1 MLQSLVG
8 YFSRMTAGWLLGS
21 FQLPV
26 NIQTQDG
33 LSWSEDGKL
42 AVTTKKGVYVFE
54 ITPNARGTGGPKA
67 RNTKNTIHFVK
78 TFVEADVSS
87 PPGQLLDNVLTE
99 EEVAALPRSLRTE
112 VMLDRLVSPH
122 LATAGEADN
131 TFRQHWKV
139 QMNHILL

>member
-54 ITPNARGTGGPKA
+54 ITPNARGTGGGPKA

-87 PPGQLLDNVLTE
+87 QPSQLLDCSRVYRFQPQWSMQPPLIQVWPLQHPSKLE
-99 EEVAALPRSLRTE
+99 PREPRI
-112 VMLDRLVSPH
+112 
-122 LATAGEADN
+122 
-131 TFRQHWKV
+131 W
-139 QMNHILL
+139 